1 MHLNPIYIH
10 LSSFIYNLCR
20 IKCWCGA
27 ARPEILRHRNETFC
41 RKKIH
46 WDDKR
51 LPLLP
56 AMCSKM
62 RSTSSN
68 LATSPLSLCM
78 NYVVSLQ
85 HHLPWLRTCNAK
97 LQLDAIRALEEDYGI
112 MQGPLR
118 EEFIRITRFSYKDLY
133 KIMQG
138 PVTRFHE
145 DLHNIC
151 SQGSPQ
157 DLGQDLHISLGPPN
171 LHPETLARPW

>member
-112 MQGPLR
+112 MQGPRL
-118 EEFIRITRFSYKDLY
+118 EPGEPSLLYSTTAKSKTAQNYSLHVSTLCSCGGLADYIR
-133 KIMQG
+133 
-138 PVTRFHE
+138 
-145 DLHNIC
+145 
-151 SQGSPQ
+151 
-157 DLGQDLHISLGPPN
+157 N
-171 LHPETLARPW
+171 LHRHT